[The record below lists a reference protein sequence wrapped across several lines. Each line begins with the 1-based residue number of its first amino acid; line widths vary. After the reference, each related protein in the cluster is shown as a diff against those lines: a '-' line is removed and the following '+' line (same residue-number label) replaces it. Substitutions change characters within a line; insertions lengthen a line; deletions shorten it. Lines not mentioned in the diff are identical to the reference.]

1 MSMGPILLLVSCIAA
16 QKLLPQTLDW
26 AKIFKEAVVR
36 NRAINDRARDRM
48 LNEIAPKLLSQDPS
62 FASEEMPGI
71 AMQLNSDDSGIRQQ
85 ASGVLS
91 VLAQFRPDSASV
103 LSRAFPILM
112 EHVHDPAPRVRINSL
127 NALCFLRPEI
137 PPEEEQF
144 LIELINDKD
153 ERIAGQALFGIARMA
168 SLRAEAAA
176 AIEKA
181 LSQTDSPGRKLAA
194 IRALAAAHVT
204 APRLLTRLGGLL
216 TDGNPEMVRA
226 ALQSIAELGIPAI
239 SANLNELNQLAE
251 TSQDKYLADS
261 AKQLIERQRVAH

>member
-112 EHVHDPAPRVRINSL
+112 GTFTTQRQECES
-127 NALCFLRPEI
+127 
-137 PPEEEQF
+137 
-144 LIELINDKD
+144 
-153 ERIAGQALFGIARMA
+153 
-168 SLRAEAAA
+168 
-176 AIEKA
+176 
-181 LSQTDSPGRKLAA
+181 
-194 IRALAAAHVT
+194 
-204 APRLLTRLGGLL
+204 TRLMLC
-216 TDGNPEMVRA
+216 A
-226 ALQSIAELGIPAI
+226 FLGPKFPLKRN
-239 SANLNELNQLAE
+239 SSLSN
-251 TSQDKYLADS
+251 
-261 AKQLIERQRVAH
+261 